1 MSDDAIFAALTKLT
15 DGMDAIRADI
25 SGLHTD
31 LDGLRTEFRADL
43 DALRTSQT
51 SLRVDLMERMDRL
64 DNQVTGIRDDI
75 IVNMGRVDHVDEA
88 LINTRGDVQHLFR
101 EMSVMWRQVKRL
113 QSEVREIRGESH

>member
-25 SGLHTD
+25 GGLRTD
-31 LDGLRTEFRADL
+31 LDGLRVDL
-43 DALRTSQT
+43 DGLRTSQT
-51 SLRVDLMERMDRL
+51 NLRVDLMERMDRL

-113 QSEVREIRGESH
+113 QSEVRDIRGEAP